1 MTVTLQTCNTAGGA
15 DTYHHV
21 YLHQRGRREGQ
32 RRENHPSRH
41 FPQRPEGHA
50 DVSLALSQGGRDFMT
65 LSRLH
70 EAIKGILTS
79 PFSKRADKALIVL

>member
-1 MTVTLQTCNTAGGA
+1 MTVTLQTYNTAGGA

-50 DVSLALSQGGRDFMT
+50 DVLLDFMT
-65 LSRLH
+65 SSRLH

-79 PFSKRADKALIVL
+79 PFSNRADKALSVL